1 MAKEKNFSYFNIA
14 LHCASSANNFK
25 AIEILIQKG
34 ANVRAVNHDGSGVLH
49 YLVRSPPRDAEFFQ
63 SILRSILE
71 KGADINLQ

>member
-1 MAKEKNFSYFNIA
+1 MAKEFFPFNLA
-14 LHCASSANNFK
+14 LHCAASANNFK

-34 ANVRAVNHDGSGVLH
+34 ANVRAVNNDGSGVLH

-63 SILRSILE
+63 SLLRLILE